1 MILISYALS
10 TCTWWESFL
19 QYAPLPDSNMVEELG
34 EQSERPLSITDQ
46 LTSEYNTVFNNKDL
60 IEPDTIVDEDRIVG
74 RDEQLNR
81 VINIIKPALH
91 GDQPEDMLLRG
102 PSGTGKTLIAGT
114 VATKAIKIGASRDV
128 RMEFVE
134 VNGKHKKSEHEAI
147 HQITHAFERELDL
160 EYTSKTGVSTS
171 SRYDRLFDIVD
182 EYLDFGIVI
191 LDELDLLVGDSR
203 NKDEPPAFSDIL
215 YKLSRAKRIGKMDSS
230 FTLIVTTNSPNSL
243 MSGLNSRTDS
253 TFNPTEV
260 SFADYNANELREIL
274 SHRRD
279 AFYEDA
285 LDDDVIPYVAAV
297 AAQGE
302 GDARFAI
309 DLLREAG
316 NIANRREMQTV
327 HKSHVEEAKNQVEK
341 NYVVDV
347 IENVSFQKQVS
358 LFAAA
363 VVNLYGQTEL
373 GRSDYLTEMSAPAT
387 VAHTL
392 YNWITDHEDIEQRSK
407 HSFLRWMRELDTYE
421 VIELNRKGRGNEMGV
436 FAEYIF
442 HNLSAEA
449 MVETLADKDKRFG
462 NVLEDEELLKSVVQT
477 NLKNF

>member
-1 MILISYALS
+1 MRYNAGDDMAEDS
-10 TCTWWESFL
+10 TGG
-19 QYAPLPDSNMVEELG
+19 DSH
-34 EQSERPLSITDQ
+34 QLSITEQ
-46 LTSEYNTVFNNKDL
+46 LTSEYHTVFQNKDL

-74 RDEQLNR
+74 RDEQLNK
-81 VINIIKPALH
+81 VINIVKPALH

-114 VATKAIKIGASRDV
+114 VATKAINIGQTRDV

-147 HQITHAFERELDL
+147 HQITREFEKALDL
-160 EYTSKTGVSTS
+160 EYTSKVGVSTS
-171 SRYDRLFDIVD
+171 SRYDRLFQIVD
-182 EYLDFGIVI
+182 EHLDFGIVI
-191 LDELDLLVGDSR
+191 LDELDLLVGDNR
-203 NKDEPPAFSDIL
+203 NTNDPPAFSDIL
-215 YKLSRAKRIGKMDSS
+215 YKLSRAKRIGKMDSA

-243 MSGLNSRTDS
+243 MDGLNSRTDS

-260 SFADYNANELREIL
+260 SFADYDANELREIL
-274 SHRRD
+274 EHRKD

-285 LDDDVIPYVAAV
+285 LEDDVIPYVSAI

-316 NIANRREMQTV
+316 NIANRHEVKTVDQT
-327 HKSHVEEAKNQVEK
+327 HVEEAKNQVEK
-341 NYVVDV
+341 NYVVDI

-363 VVNLYGQTEL
+363 LVNRYGQEHL
-373 GRSDYLTEMSAPAT
+373 RRSDIFSDRSAPAP

-392 YNWITDHEDIEQRSK
+392 YEWLTDHEGIERRSK

-421 VIELNRKGRGNEMGV
+421 VIKLNRKGRGNEKGV

-442 HNLSAEA
+442 HNLSAEM
-449 MVETLADKDKRFG
+449 MVETLADKDERFAR
-462 NVLEDEELLKSVVQT
+462 LLDAEELIKPVVEN

>member
-1 MILISYALS
+1 MA
-10 TCTWWESFL
+10 E
-19 QYAPLPDSNMVEELG
+19 DSDP
-34 EQSERPLSITDQ
+34 QDSSQLSITEQ
-46 LTSEYNTVFNNKDL
+46 LSSEYHTVFKDKDL

-74 RDEQLNR
+74 RDEQLNK

-114 VATKAIKIGASRDV
+114 VATKAIKIGQERDV
-128 RMEFVE
+128 QMEFVE
-134 VNGKHKKSEHEAI
+134 VNGKHKKSEHEAV
-147 HQITHAFERELDL
+147 HQITHEFEQLL
-160 EYTSKTGVSTS
+160 GLNLTSKTGVSTS
-171 SRYDRLFDIVD
+171 SRYDRLFEIVD
-182 EYLDFGIVI
+182 EHLDIGIVV

-203 NKDEPPAFSDIL
+203 NKNEAPAFSDIL
-215 YKLSRAKRIGKMDSS
+215 YKLSRAKRIGKMDSA

-243 MSGLNSRTDS
+243 MNGLNSRTAS

-260 SFADYNANELREIL
+260 AFADYNATELREIL
-274 SHRRD
+274 KHRQD
-279 AFYEDA
+279 AFYEDT
-285 LDDDVIPYVAAV
+285 LVGDVIPYTAAV

-316 NIANRREMQTV
+316 NIANRREERTV
-327 HKSHVEEAKNQVEK
+327 TTNHVEEAKNQVEK

-363 VVNLYGQTEL
+363 VVNKYGQEQL
-373 GRSDYLTEMSAPAT
+373 NRSEFLSDRSAPAP

-392 YNWITDHEDIEQRSK
+392 YKWFTDYQNIERRSK
-407 HSFLRWMRELDTYE
+407 HSYLRWMRELGTYE
-421 VIELNRKGRGNEMGV
+421 VIEVNRKGRGNERGV
-436 FAEYIF
+436 FGEYIF
-442 HNLSAEA
+442 HNLPADV
-449 MVETLADKDKRFG
+449 MVETLADKDERFREA
-462 NVLEDEELLKSVVQT
+462 LDEEELIRSVVRN
-477 NLKNF
+477 NLKDF